1 MRYRTAAPENR
12 LRVARAEL
20 RVGQYDVSGAI
31 GISRDRYWRIEN
43 SYAIPTERE
52 RAALSAFF
60 GVAEGDLFPERRS
73 AVAS

>member
-20 RVGQYDVSGAI
+20 RVGQYDVAGAI

-43 SYAIPTERE
+43 SYAVPTEAE
-52 RAALSAFF
+52 RAALAAFF
-60 GVAEGDLFPERRS
+60 GMADDDLFPARRS